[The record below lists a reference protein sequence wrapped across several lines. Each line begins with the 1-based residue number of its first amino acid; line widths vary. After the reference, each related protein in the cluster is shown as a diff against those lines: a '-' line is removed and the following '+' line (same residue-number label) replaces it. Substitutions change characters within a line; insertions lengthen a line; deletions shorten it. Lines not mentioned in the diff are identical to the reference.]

1 MSHCLSLASS
11 NLFPTPSVCHNVTE
25 EEKDDGDL
33 QYLLHGASDFTKKKV
48 KLNEYQL
55 LERMLVFLKYKSRN
69 MLRFVKDPLSLL
81 LLMIKS
87 GNYLVDVKWIIEGR
101 GKGLDLA
108 RFSSLWALNLAPH
121 EVTKRHLLNVFL
133 PRNYYDG
140 ADADDPDCVIEE
152 EEHPIPQA
160 SAPVHKYTPEEIRAL
175 FDESHD
181 IPREQL
187 VSAYDSNDDLEE
199 PSGSRP
205 SLPSKPTP
213 RERMPPFSAL
223 YNDMEDVDMYEATH
237 DIWGPSDSKS
247 PPWPVE
253 EPLYWEI
260 DTKPSTTY
268 EEPNFTLKC
277 RTKVIEYAPWLL
289 FNDPGMPR
297 ERPKARYFTRP
308 TTLAQKIAIRKP
320 LNVHAL
326 YFNTVLDDVRTKMV
340 QTRLKEALYDL
351 RHWDEELGHDDIF
364 FFLEPG
370 SIDREALR
378 SLMVNRLEKTT
389 SSLRAVV
396 EGHGTQPFQDDE
408 FRDQDPW
415 VPIMK
420 MPPR

>member
-1 MSHCLSLASS
+1 
-11 NLFPTPSVCHNVTE
+11 
-25 EEKDDGDL
+25 
-33 QYLLHGASDFTKKKV
+33 
-48 KLNEYQL
+48 
-55 LERMLVFLKYKSRN
+55 
-69 MLRFVKDPLSLL
+69 
-81 LLMIKS
+81 
-87 GNYLVDVKWIIEGR
+87 
-101 GKGLDLA
+101 
-108 RFSSLWALNLAPH
+108 
-121 EVTKRHLLNVFL
+121 
-133 PRNYYDG
+133 
-140 ADADDPDCVIEE
+140 
-152 EEHPIPQA
+152 
-160 SAPVHKYTPEEIRAL
+160 
-175 FDESHD
+175 
-181 IPREQL
+181 
-187 VSAYDSNDDLEE
+187 
-199 PSGSRP
+199 
-205 SLPSKPTP
+205 
-213 RERMPPFSAL
+213 
-223 YNDMEDVDMYEATH
+223 MYEATH
-237 DIWGPSDSKS
+237 DNWGPGDSKS

-378 SLMVNRLEKTT
+378 SLMVNRLERTT
-389 SSLRAVV
+389 SSLRDVL